1 MLFSRAIKNILT
13 GICLVVSTGSFSQ
26 NEEFKVL
33 PIGKVVP
40 MLDYKM
46 ENIDGKVTELKSL
59 SGEKGLLVVFSCNTC
74 PFVVGSDNFEGWE
87 KQYNDLKKFADAHGY
102 KMVLVNSNEAKRG
115 DDDSP
120 ESMQKRAKEKAYSM
134 PYLIDKNSQLADA
147 FGARTTP
154 HVFLLNAKMELIY
167 TGAIDNKVDGK
178 RTSDEHYLK
187 NAIEAASA
195 GKEIE
200 LNTTP
205 PRGCSIKRVKK

>member
-1 MLFSRAIKNILT
+1 MLFSRTIKNTIA
-13 GICLVVSTGSFSQ
+13 GIFLLVSSVSFAQKEDAKT
-26 NEEFKVL
+26 L
-33 PIGKVVP
+33 PIGQVVP
-40 MLDYKM
+40 LLDYKM
-46 ENIDGKVTELKSL
+46 ENLDGKMLQLGSL

-87 KQYNDLKKFADAHGY
+87 KQYNDLMTFAADRGY
-102 KMVLVNSNEAKRG
+102 KMVLINSNEAKRG

-120 ESMQKRAKEKAYSM
+120 EAMKKRAAEKGYTM
-134 PYLIDKNSQLADA
+134 PYVIDKNSQLADA

-154 HVFLLNAKMELIY
+154 HVYLLNKKMELIY

-178 RTSDEHYLK
+178 RSSDENYLK
-187 NAIEAASA
+187 NAIEAASS

-200 LNTTP
+200 LTTTP